1 MLLNNFDICFDFMIL
16 SVKANK
22 RPILSSLY
30 VEHMVTG
37 QRVYIVGMLYVDPME
52 SSIGP
57 WQSTCNCTFDWM
69 DIAYS
74 IYTWPGFIWEC

>member
-1 MLLNNFDICFDFMIL
+1 MCRFIRYKASKLQNNQKEIHFVIFYMLLNNFDICFDFMIL

-57 WQSTCNCTFDWM
+57 
-69 DIAYS
+69 
-74 IYTWPGFIWEC
+74 